1 MWGGVFTTLKPFQNS
16 FTSMDFLAVYPFRVQ
31 STQIKG
37 PGVGP
42 ALTAVIKPDTS
53 QSLRFPSFLAL
64 LIWA

>member
-1 MWGGVFTTLKPFQNS
+1 
-16 FTSMDFLAVYPFRVQ
+16 MDFVAVYPFRVQ
-31 STQIKG
+31 STRIKG
-37 PGVGP
+37 TGVGP